1 MLSSLLLALR
11 EGLEAALIVGMLLGA
26 IQKMK
31 VPHLRKWI
39 WAGVLAAIVVS
50 VAAAFGLNAIGAE
63 FEGRGEQLFEGIM
76 MTLAALLLTWMI
88 FWMHRQSRYLRQNL
102 EAGVSRA
109 AAKTNS
115 GGALFL
121 LAFTTVAREGIE
133 LALFLIAVRVASEPV
148 SSLLGALAGLSLA
161 VLLGY
166 MLFTTTYR
174 LNVQRFF
181 QVINFLL
188 LLFAAG
194 LLAHG
199 VHEFNE
205 AGLIPAVIEHV
216 YDINAILPEKSTVG
230 SLLTALFGYNGNPSL
245 TEMLTY
251 LIFLTGLGIATL
263 PKASSSSVPASQSQ

>member
-109 AAKTNS
+109 AAKN
-115 GGALFL
+115 
-121 LAFTTVAREGIE
+121 
-133 LALFLIAVRVASEPV
+133 
-148 SSLLGALAGLSLA
+148 
-161 VLLGY
+161 
-166 MLFTTTYR
+166 
-174 LNVQRFF
+174 
-181 QVINFLL
+181 
-188 LLFAAG
+188 
-194 LLAHG
+194 
-199 VHEFNE
+199 
-205 AGLIPAVIEHV
+205 
-216 YDINAILPEKSTVG
+216 
-230 SLLTALFGYNGNPSL
+230 
-245 TEMLTY
+245 
-251 LIFLTGLGIATL
+251 
-263 PKASSSSVPASQSQ
+263 

>member
-50 VAAAFGLNAIGAE
+50 VAAAYGLNAIGAE

-109 AAKTNS
+109 AARTNS

-148 SSLLGALAGLSLA
+148 SALLGALAGLSLA

-205 AGLIPAVIEHV
+205 AGLIPAVINHV

-230 SLLTALFGYNGNPSL
+230 SLLTALFGYNGDPSL

-263 PKASSSSVPASQSQ
+263 PKASSSSVTASQSQ